1 MSFNL
6 DPTKMAQE
14 VLFSTEKFEVIYASL
29 IFNGKDVS
37 RSGFHKHL
45 SLVFDPSL
53 NFDMHLKEK
62 IFSYKK
68 RYCFIEEIETFY
80 SKKTSTINI

>member
-14 VLFSTEKFEVIYASL
+14 VLFSTEKSEVNHPSL

-37 RSGFHKHL
+37 RSEFHIHL
-45 SLVFDPSL
+45 SLVFDPNL

-62 IFSYKK
+62 IFNYKQ

-80 SKKTSTINI
+80 SKKISAINI